1 MRISVQYYAILRE
14 QRGLSD
20 EELEVSAQTVSELY
34 ATLKNK
40 HRFSLDADSLRVA
53 VNDEFVK
60 WEQVLDNDDRV
71 TFIPPVAGG

>member
-20 EELEVSAQTVSELY
+20 EELEVSAKTVSELY
-34 ATLKNK
+34 AALKNK
-40 HRFSLDADSLRVA
+40 HGFSLDAGSLRVA

-60 WEQVLDNDDRV
+60 WEQVLNNNDQV
-71 TFIPPVAGG
+71 TFIPPIAGG